1 MSDALWTPSPERVIK
16 ANMTEF
22 LRYVEERGGPPVP
35 DYSPDSYWELHK
47 WSVDNPER
55 FWSLTWRFCG
65 IIGHRG
71 TGGGAERV
79 GVGLD
84 HMGPPEAEKGPKWFP
99 DASLNFAENLL
110 RFTDDEPAL
119 SSWNEEGHQRTIS
132 YRELREAVGTLA
144 LALDAA
150 GVGPGDRVAGW
161 LPNIPEA
168 VIAMLAATS
177 LGATWSSCS
186 PDFGAQGVMDRFG
199 QIEPKILFAADG
211 YLYNGKEIDLLP
223 RLRQIAFRIP
233 TLEHVVVTP
242 YRKQMPDLDGVRKGT
257 LWSRFIAAQWAL
269 AAQKSTPPEG
279 YKTPSTDQYR
289 RTPPGGMRVT
299 DILGSRTPVAGTRS
313 VASAP
318 AAEPP
323 DPKLLTFE
331 RFPFDHPA
339 YIMYSSGTTGLP
351 KCMVHSA
358 GGTLLQHLKE
368 LILHTD
374 LKREDCIFYYT
385 TCGWMMWNWL
395 LSSLAVGV
403 KVVLYDGAPL
413 SPTPT
418 ILWDMADEEGIT
430 VFGTSAKY
438 LALLEKAGA
447 EPRKTHKLS
456 KLKAI
461 LSTGSP
467 LAHNSFDYV
476 YKKIKTDVHLASIS
490 GGSDIISCFVLGNP
504 ILPVYP
510 GEIQTPGLGMAV
522 DVFDDRGRPVRLIP
536 GELVCTK
543 PFPSMP
549 VAFWDDRDGAKYRAA
564 YFEYF
569 PGVWRH
575 GDWAEMTRHRGYIIY
590 GRSDATLNPG
600 GVRIGTAEIYRQVE
614 QLPEV
619 VESVAVGQEI
629 DGGAPGDVRIVLFVK
644 LQPGV
649 KLDADLCDRIT
660 TQLRENTTP
669 LHVPKKIIQVDDIP
683 RTISGK
689 ISELAVR
696 EVIHG
701 RPVKNT
707 EALAN
712 PQSLKLYERLPQ
724 LRD

>member
-1 MSDALWTPSPERVIK
+1 MSEALWTPSPERVIK

-35 DYSPDSYWELHK
+35 DYSADSYWQLHK

-84 HMGPPEAEKGPKWFP
+84 NLGPPDPEKGPRWFP

-132 YRELREAVGTLA
+132 YRALREAVGTLA

-150 GVGPGDRVAGW
+150 GVKPGDRVAGW

-177 LGATWSSCS
+177 LGAIWSSCS

-211 YLYNGKEIDLLP
+211 YLYNGREIDLLP

-233 TLEHVVVTP
+233 ALEHVVVTP

-269 AAQKSTPPEG
+269 AASKSTPPEG
-279 YKTPSTDQYR
+279 FRATSPEGYR
-289 RTPPGGMRVT
+289 RTPPGGTRIPDPLST
-299 DILGSRTPVAGTRS
+299 FTPAHGTRS
-313 VASAP
+313 VVGAP
-318 AAEPP
+318 AAEA
-323 DPKLLTFE
+323 DPRTQSFE

-395 LSSLAVGV
+395 VSSLAVGV
-403 KVVLYDGAPL
+403 KIVLYDGAPL
-413 SPTPT
+413 APTPT
-418 ILWDMADEEGIT
+418 ILWDMVDEEGIT

-438 LALLEKAGA
+438 LALLEKSGA
-447 EPRKTHKLS
+447 EPRKTHGLT

-476 YKKIKTDVHLASIS
+476 YRKVKGDVHLASIS

-504 ILPVYP
+504 ILPVYR

-522 DVFDDRGRPVRLIP
+522 DIFDDRGRPVRLIP

-549 VAFWDDRDGAKYRAA
+549 VEFWDDPDGSKYRAA

-575 GDWAEMTRHRGYIIY
+575 GDWAEMTRNRGYIIY

-619 VESVAVGQEI
+619 LESVAVGQEI
-629 DGGAPGDVRIVLFVK
+629 ESGTPGDVRILLFVK
-644 LQPGV
+644 LQSGLT
-649 KLDADLCDRIT
+649 LDAALCEKIT

-669 LHVPKKIIQVDDIP
+669 LHVPKKIIQVEDIP

-712 PQSLKLYERLPQ
+712 PQSLELYARLPE